1 MKAVVIAPVCP
12 IMTQPRRDCELA
24 DEALFGM
31 VVEVLEQTNADY
43 WRVRTHYRYEGYARA
58 DCLLAGDQAAAAW
71 ETRERKVIFH
81 KNSADVMHE
90 PKVQSWP
97 LVTLPLGALVA
108 PVEDVRG
115 CEDDAGWTL
124 VELPDSRRGYVRTS
138 WLDTYFDRPV
148 DLPEDVLRAR
158 LVSTAMLYKG
168 TQYRWGGKTPMGIDC
183 SGLVSMSYL
192 LNGMVIYRD
201 AHIKPDFDMI
211 EIDPQDMKP
220 GDAIFFKGHVALYIG
235 SGRYI
240 HSTGKAGSDGVD
252 INSLN
257 PADPDYREDLT
268 RKIEHIGS
276 FTGFQRK

>member
-1 MKAVVIAPVCP
+1 MKAVVIASVCP
-12 IMTQPRRDCELA
+12 IMTEPRRDCELA

-31 VVEVLEQTNADY
+31 VVEVLERTNADY
-43 WRVRTHYRYEGYARA
+43 WRVRTHYRYEGYAQA
-58 DCLLAGDQAAAAW
+58 SCLLADDRAAAAW
-71 ETRERKVIFH
+71 ENRERKVIFH

-108 PVEDVRG
+108 PVEDARG
-115 CEDDAGWTL
+115 CEGDEGWTL

-138 WLDTYFDRPV
+138 WLETCFDRPV
-148 DLPEDVLRAR
+148 DLPEDVLRSR

-211 EIDPQDMKP
+211 EIDPRDMKP

-235 SGRYI
+235 GGKYI
-240 HSTGKAGSDGVD
+240 HSTGKVGSDGVD

-276 FTGFQRK
+276 FTGFHRK